1 MKKLYFLNE
10 EEKERILKLHE
21 NSTSRQYLSEAD
33 AGAVLTGLA
42 LGGIGGAA
50 LAYMNSSGGSADG
63 VKKLFGTCSQSGVGK
78 STMDGGTLDGIAS
91 GVRAAI
97 SGWGTDEDAIKTNLS
112 KIQTIPDLCAVITRY
127 AENYPGSTLLGDL
140 DGDIDS
146 DSEWNE
152 YVYQPLLAAKR
163 KSAELG
169 AKGGSSDGSS
179 GGGSLWSNITKTL
192 ASSAIAN
199 VKAQIIK
206 DQPTWEKFKC
216 AFNAAGAKPGKMS
229 NGSWAITA
237 SDGRVYYDNGRFKE
251 TDGTMKNYS
260 CPGSTTT
267 TAAAAA
273 GKAAATTKTAATTK
287 VAAKPSG
294 PSPVTTS
301 NIKQIQKIVGVAETG
316 VFDDATKAGVKT
328 KLGIK

>member
-91 GVRAAI
+91 GVRAAV

-169 AKGGSSDGSS
+169 GKKGGG
-179 GGGSLWSNITKTL
+179 ITGAIASA
-192 ASSAIAN
+192 ASSVVEK
-199 VKAQIIK
+199 VKPEILK
-206 DQPTWEKFKC
+206 LQPNWSKYNC
-216 AFNAAGAKPGKMS
+216 IFNHPQAKPGKMS
-229 NGSWAITA
+229 NGSWAITIGN
-237 SDGRVYYDNGRFKE
+237 SVYYDNGRYKAP
-251 TDGTMKNYS
+251 DGTMKSYT
-260 CPGSTTT
+260 CPGTTG
-267 TAAAAA
+267 AAT
-273 GKAAATTKTAATTK
+273 GAAATTKAATTTK